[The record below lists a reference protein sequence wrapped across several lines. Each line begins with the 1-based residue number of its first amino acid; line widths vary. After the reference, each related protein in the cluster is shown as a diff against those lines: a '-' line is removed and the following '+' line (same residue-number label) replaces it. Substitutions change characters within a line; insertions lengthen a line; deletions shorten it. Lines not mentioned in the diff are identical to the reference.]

1 MVKRVKHVPGSGPER
16 DVLDL
21 VPHPRYGTAV
31 VPSGCTA
38 TAEDI
43 RSSFYGYSDRTIYPE
58 SAILA
63 DFSRQ
68 NFTTFPR
75 GYYVDMLAVCRTC
88 ARPFLFFAREQK
100 YWYEDLHFYIDT
112 DCVHCSACRAASHEH
127 RDRLR
132 RYAEHVGRDDLD
144 LNQLAILVGDAVFLW
159 QAGTLHDEQK
169 LRWLRNLARRRI
181 PQDRATAS
189 IDRLIAGLDPAPR

>member
-1 MVKRVKHVPGSGPER
+1 MP
-16 DVLDL
+16 DL
-21 VPHPRYGTAV
+21 VPHPRYGTTV

-38 TAEDI
+38 TEAEV
-43 RSSFYGYSDRTIYPE
+43 RRSFYGYSDRTIYPE

-68 NFTTFPR
+68 NYSTFPR
-75 GYYVDMLAVCRTC
+75 GYYVDMLADCRTC
-88 ARPFLFFAREQK
+88 RRPFLFFAREQK

-112 DCVHCSACRAASHEH
+112 DCVHCPLCRAASHEH

-132 RYAEHVGRDDLD
+132 RYGEHIGRDDLD
-144 LNQLAILVGDAVFLW
+144 AAQLVTLVGDVVFLW

-169 LRWLRNLARRRI
+169 LRRLRNLAQRRI
-181 PQDRATAS
+181 PHDPATAS
-189 IDRLIAGLDPAPR
+189 IERLVAGLGPQR